1 MSFKENYKKNILPK
15 IQKDLGIK
23 NIMEVPKIEKI
34 VLNMGIGTFV
44 RAGWKDY
51 STLKNDL
58 ALIAGQAP
66 VVKSAKK
73 SISNFKLRE
82 WMPVGIMVTLRWDS
96 MFYFLEKF
104 INIIGP
110 RIRDF
115 RWFSLKSFDK
125 EGNYNC
131 WIKEHT
137 IFPEVPQ
144 QDVVKPYG
152 LQITLK
158 MKGNNKEH
166 NKALLQ
172 AVWFPF
178 SK

>member
-15 IQKDLGIK
+15 LMKDL
-23 NIMEVPKIEKI
+23 NIANVMEIPRLEKI
-34 VLNMGIGTFV
+34 VLNMGIGTFI
-44 RAGWKDY
+44 RAWGKDH
-51 STLKNDL
+51 STLKSDL
-58 ALIAGQAP
+58 SLIAGQSA
-66 VVKSAKK
+66 VVKAAKK

-82 WMPVGIMVTLRWDS
+82 GMPVGIMVTLRWDR
-96 MFYFLEKF
+96 MYHFLEKF

-115 RWFSLKSFDK
+115 RWLSNKSFDK

-131 WIKEHT
+131 GIKEHT

-152 LQITLK
+152 MQITIK
-158 MKGNNKEH
+158 IKGNNKDH

-172 AVWFPF
+172 AMWFPF
-178 SK
+178 QK

>member
-1 MSFKENYKKNILPK
+1 MSFKDNYKKNILPK
-15 IQKDLGIK
+15 LQKEL
-23 NIMEVPKIEKI
+23 KIENVMEIPKLEKL

-44 RAGWKDY
+44 KNWWKDI
-51 STLKNDL
+51 SVLKNDL

-66 VVKSAKK
+66 IVKNAKK

-82 WMPVGIMVTLRWDS
+82 WMPVGIMVTLRWDK

-104 INIIGP
+104 IHIIGP

-115 RWFSLKSFDK
+115 RWFSHKSFDK

-131 WIKEHT
+131 WIKEHI

-152 LQITLK
+152 MQITLK
-158 MKGNNKEH
+158 IKWNNKEH
-166 NKALLQ
+166 NKALLL
-172 AVWFPF
+172 ALGFPF
-178 SK
+178 QK

>member
-15 IQKDLGIK
+15 LQKDLGIK
-23 NIMEVPKIEKI
+23 NVMQLPKLEKI
-34 VLNMGIGTFV
+34 VLNMGIGTFI
-44 RAGWKDY
+44 RAWGKDH
-51 STLKNDL
+51 STLKSDL
-58 ALIAGQAP
+58 SLIAGQSA
-66 VVKSAKK
+66 VVKNAKK

-82 WMPVGIMVTLRWDS
+82 WMPVWLMVTLRGDK

-104 INIIGP
+104 INVIGP

-115 RWFSLKSFDK
+115 RWFSAKSFDK

-152 LQITLK
+152 MQITIK
-158 MKGNNKEH
+158 VKWNNKEH
-166 NKALLQ
+166 NKALLT
-172 AVWFPF
+172 AMWFPF

>member
-15 IQKDLGIK
+15 LQKELGIK
-23 NIMEVPKIEKI
+23 NVMQTPRLEKI
-34 VLNMGIGTFV
+34 VLNMWIGTFV
-44 RAGWKDY
+44 RAWWKDY
-51 STLKNDL
+51 TTLKSDL
-58 ALIAGQAP
+58 SLIAWQSA
-66 VVKSAKK
+66 VVRNAKK

-82 WMPVGIMVTLRWDS
+82 WMPVWLTVTLRWDN

-115 RWFSLKSFDK
+115 RWFSAKSFDK
-125 EGNYNC
+125 EWNYNC

-152 LQITLK
+152 MQITIK
-158 MKGNNKEH
+158 IKWDNKDY

-172 AVWFPF
+172 EMWFPF

>member
-1 MSFKENYKKNILPK
+1 MSFKENYKKTLLQIK
-15 IQKDLGIK
+15 KDLWIE
-23 NIMEVPKIEKI
+23 NIMEVPKLEKI
-34 VLNMGIGTFV
+34 VLNMGIGTFI
-44 RAGWKDY
+44 RNWWKDY

-58 ALIAGQAP
+58 TLIAWQSA
-66 VVKSAKK
+66 VVKNAKK

-82 WMPVGIMVTLRWDS
+82 WMPVGITVTLRWDK

-104 INIIGP
+104 ITIIGP

-115 RWFSLKSFDK
+115 RWFSQKSFDR

-152 LQITLK
+152 LQITIK
-158 MKGNNKEH
+158 IKWNNKDH

-172 AVWFPF
+172 GLWFPF

>member
-1 MSFKENYKKNILPK
+1 MSFKDNYKKNILPK
-15 IQKDLGIK
+15 LQKELKIE
-23 NIMEVPKIEKI
+23 NVMEIPKLEKI

-44 RAGWKDY
+44 KNWWKDI
-51 STLKNDL
+51 SVLKNDL

-66 VVKSAKK
+66 VVKNAKK

-82 WMPVGIMVTLRWDS
+82 WMPVGIMVTLRWDK

-104 INIIGP
+104 VNIIGP

-115 RWFSLKSFDK
+115 RWFSHKSFDR

-152 LQITLK
+152 MQITLK
-158 MKGNNKEH
+158 IKWNNKAH
-166 NKALLQ
+166 NKALLL
-172 AVWFPF
+172 ALWFPF
-178 SK
+178 QK

>member
-1 MSFKENYKKNILPK
+1 MSFKDNYKKNILPQL
-15 IQKDLGIK
+15 QKDLGIK
-23 NIMEVPKIEKI
+23 NKMDLPKLEKI

-44 RAGWKDY
+44 RAGWKDH

-58 ALIAGQAP
+58 GLIAGQLP
-66 VVKSAKK
+66 VVKNAKK

-82 WMPVGIMVTLRWDS
+82 GMPVGIMVTLRGDK
-96 MFYFLEKF
+96 MFYFLDKF

-115 RWFSLKSFDK
+115 RWFSMKSFDK

-131 WIKEHT
+131 GIKEHT

-158 MKGNNKEH
+158 IKGDNKEH

-172 AVWFPF
+172 AMGFPF
-178 SK
+178 TK